1 MYKFLGSYQV
11 VPSLPVNLENLREI
25 AYNLYWSWSWDS
37 RDLFKRLDAELWDG
51 TNHNP
56 IMLLGKISQE
66 RLEEASRDDGF
77 LAHLDR
83 VYTKLKEYLNE
94 KTWFEKNNSSFN
106 GSNIVYFSAEFGL
119 TECLQTYSGGLGVL
133 SGDHLKASSDMGI
146 PLIGVGLLYKEGYFQ
161 QYLTSDGWQQE
172 RYEIND
178 FENLPM
184 NLIRKENG
192 EPLTISVTLND
203 KNVLIQIWKI
213 QVGRIP
219 LYLLDTN
226 VPQNSEADRK
236 ITETLYGGN
245 RETRIQQEIILGIGG
260 IRAMHALGTKP
271 YVCHMNEGHSAFMG
285 LERIKFA
292 MMNEGLTF
300 AEAKEL
306 GYYSNIFTTHT
317 PVPAGI
323 DVFANELVEKYF
335 GNYYRNELKISDK
348 EFYLLGNINNDK
360 NPRTFN
366 MAHLAMNTS
375 GYVNGVSKLHGT
387 ISKKMWASGYR
398 DIPFN
403 EIPIGYVTNGI
414 HPRSHMSA
422 EMESLF
428 LQYLGQKWLNDP
440 SSKDIYLRVDKIPD
454 EELWRTHERRRERLV
469 AFARRRLIKQL
480 KNRGESQYE
489 IAAAAEVLDPTVL
502 TIGFARRFASYK
514 RATLIFSNIDRLYE
528 ILINREFPVQLIIAG
543 KAHPQDE
550 QGKKLI
556 QEIVQIAKEDR
567 FRRKIAFIENYD
579 MNVARYLVEGCDVWL
594 NTPRRPFE
602 ASGTSGMKVI
612 SNGGLNFSVLDGWW
626 DEGFDPELG
635 WKIGNGEEYQDN
647 DYQDEVESRQFY
659 SVLETQIAPLFYSRG
674 DDQIPRKW
682 IEKIKESIKKLG
694 PEFSTHR
701 MVEQYFKNYYRPGFE
716 RRALLEDKRW
726 KKAKEL
732 SSWKKNIEQNWKSIK
747 ILAINSNGSK
757 DIIIAGK
764 DYAVSAE
771 VDLGNLTPNDVVVQ
785 LYYGLLENKDNPENN
800 LTVDMET
807 NAAKT
812 KNGVHTYKG
821 KINSKMTGHLGYTVR
836 ILPKNPLL
844 ISQFDLGLVSWA
856 NL

>member
-1 MYKFLGSYQV
+1 MHKFLGTYQV
-11 VPSLPVNLENLREI
+11 VPSLPANLEKLREI
-25 AYNLYWSWSWDS
+25 SYNLYWSWSWDS
-37 RDLFKRLDAELWDG
+37 RDLFKRLDAELWES

-56 IMLLGKISQE
+56 VMLLGRISQE
-66 RLEEASRDDGF
+66 RLEEVSRDDGF

-83 VYTKLKEYLNE
+83 VYTKLQEYLKE

-106 GSNIVYFSAEFGL
+106 GSNIIYFSAEFGL

-133 SGDHLKASSDMGI
+133 SGDHLKACSDLGI

-184 NLIRKENG
+184 NLMRKENG
-192 EPLTISVTLND
+192 EPLTISIKFNERD
-203 KNVLIQIWKI
+203 VLIQVWKI
-213 QVGRIP
+213 QVGRTP

-226 VPQNSEADRK
+226 VLQNSEIDRK

-245 RETRIQQEIILGIGG
+245 SETRIKQEIVLGIGG
-260 IRAMHALGTKP
+260 IRAMHALGIKP
-271 YVCHMNEGHSAFMG
+271 YVCHMNEGHSAFMS

-292 MMNEGLTF
+292 MMSEGLTF
-300 AEAKEL
+300 AEAKEV

-335 GNYYRNELKISDK
+335 GHYYRNELKIADK
-348 EFYLLGNINNDK
+348 EFYMLGNINNDK
-360 NPRTFN
+360 NPRAFN

-387 ISKKMWASGYR
+387 ISKKMWAAGYK

-414 HPRSHMSA
+414 HTRSHMSA

-440 SSKDIYLRVDKIPD
+440 SAKEIYTRVDKIPD

-469 AFARRRLIKQL
+469 AFARRRLIRQL
-480 KNRGESQYE
+480 KSRGESQYE
-489 IAAAAEVLDPTVL
+489 IAAASEVLDPTAF
-502 TIGFARRFASYK
+502 TIGFARRFATYK
-514 RATLIFSNIDRLYE
+514 RAALIFRDIDRMYE
-528 ILINREFPVQLIIAG
+528 ILNNKDFPVQIIIAG

-556 QEIVQIAKEDR
+556 QEIVQVAKEDK
-567 FRRKIAFIENYD
+567 FRRKIVFIENYD
-579 MNVARYLVEGCDVWL
+579 MNVARYLVEGCDLWL

-602 ASGTSGMKVI
+602 ASGTSGMKIV
-612 SNGGLNFSVLDGWW
+612 SNGGLNFSILDGWW
-626 DEGFDPELG
+626 DEAFDPELG

-647 DYQDEVESRQFY
+647 DYQDEVEARQFY
-659 SVLETQIAPLFYSRG
+659 NVLETQIVPLFYSRG

-682 IEKIKESIKKLG
+682 IEKIKNSIKELG
-694 PEFSTHR
+694 PVYSAHR
-701 MVEQYFKNYYRPGFE
+701 MVEQYFKNYYKPGFE
-716 RRALLEDKRW
+716 RRALLEDKKW
-726 KKAKEL
+726 KKTQEL
-732 SSWKKNIEQNWKSIK
+732 SSWKMNVEQNWKSIK
-747 ILAINSNGSK
+747 IININSNGAK
-757 DIIIAGK
+757 DKVFAGQ
-764 DYAVSAE
+764 DFAVSAE

-785 LYYGLLENKDNPENN
+785 LYYGPFEKQDSPANN
-800 LTVDMET
+800 LTVDMDT
-807 NAAKT
+807 NGAKS

-821 KINSKMTGHLGYTVR
+821 KINSKITGQLGYTVR
-836 ILPKNPLL
+836 IVPKNPLL
-844 ISQFDLGLVSWA
+844 ISEFDLGLVNWA
-856 NL
+856 DQ

>member
-1 MYKFLGSYQV
+1 MVKFLGSYQV
-11 VPSLPVNLENLREI
+11 VPSLPKNLEKLREI
-25 AYNLYWSWSWDS
+25 SYNLYWSWSWDS
-37 RDLFKRLDAELWDG
+37 RDLFKRLDAEIWEA

-66 RLEEASRDDGF
+66 RLEEVSRDDGF

-83 VYTKLKEYLNE
+83 VYTKLDEYLRE
-94 KTWFEKNNSSFN
+94 KSWFEKNYSNFKS
-106 GSNIVYFSAEFGL
+106 SNIIYFSAEFGL

-133 SGDHLKASSDMGI
+133 SGDHLKACSDLGI

-184 NLIRKENG
+184 NLVRDKEG
-192 EPLTISVTLND
+192 EPITISVIVSD
-203 KNVLIQIWKI
+203 REVFVQIWKI
-213 QVGRIP
+213 QVGRVP

-226 VPQNSEADRK
+226 IQRNTEIDRK

-245 RETRIQQEIILGIGG
+245 SETRIKQEIILGIGG
-260 IRAMHALGTKP
+260 IRAIYALGIKP
-271 YVCHMNEGHSAFMG
+271 NVCHMNEGHSAFMS
-285 LERIKFA
+285 LERIKYA
-292 MMNEGLTF
+292 MMNDGLNFT
-300 AEAKEL
+300 EAREV

-348 EFYLLGNINNDK
+348 DFYSLGNINNDK
-360 NPRTFN
+360 NSHAFN
-366 MAHLAMNTS
+366 MAHLAMNAS

-387 ISKKMWASGYR
+387 ISKKMWASGYK

-403 EIPIGYVTNGI
+403 EIPIGYITNGI
-414 HPRSHMSA
+414 HTRSHMSA

-428 LQYLGQKWLNDP
+428 LQYLGQKWLSDP
-440 SSKDIYLRVDKIPD
+440 SAKEIYSRVDKIPD

-469 AFARRRLIKQL
+469 AFARRRLIRQVKS
-480 KNRGESQYE
+480 RGESQYE
-489 IAAAAEVLDPTVL
+489 IAAAAEVLDPTAL
-502 TIGFARRFASYK
+502 TIGFARRFATYK
-514 RATLIFSNIDRLYE
+514 RATLIFSDVDRIYE
-528 ILINREFPVQLIIAG
+528 ILNNREHPVQIIVAG

-556 QEIVQIAKEDR
+556 QEIVQIAKEEK
-567 FRRKIAFIENYD
+567 FRRKVVFIENYD
-579 MNVARYLVEGCDVWL
+579 MNVARYLVEGCDIWL
-594 NTPRRPFE
+594 NTPRRPLE

-612 SNGGLNFSVLDGWW
+612 SNGGLNFSILDGWW

-659 SVLETQIAPLFYSRG
+659 NILETQIVPLFYSRG

-682 IEKIKESIKKLG
+682 IEKVKESIKKLG
-694 PEFSTHR
+694 PVYNTHR
-701 MVEQYFKNYYRPGFE
+701 MVEQYFENYYKPGFE
-716 RRALLEDKRW
+716 RSALLEDKKW
-726 KKAKEL
+726 KKTIEL
-732 SSWKKNIEQNWKSIK
+732 SSWKSNIKQNWKSVK
-747 ILAINSNGSK
+747 ILKVDTNGMK
-757 DIIIAGK
+757 DKVFVGQE
-764 DYAVSAE
+764 YSVSAE

-785 LYYGLLENKDNPENN
+785 LYYGLSENKDNPENN
-800 LTVDMET
+800 MTVDMET
-807 NAAKT
+807 NGAKSKT
-812 KNGVHTYKG
+812 SVFTYKG
-821 KINSKMTGHLGYTVR
+821 KINSKITGQLGYTVR
-836 ILPKNPLL
+836 ILPKNPML
-844 ISQFDLGLVSWA
+844 ISQFDLGLVVWA
-856 NL
+856 NN